1 MPSAVPEKAVAR
13 DLAAQIVDASPD
25 GIVVI
30 DARGEILS
38 ANHAFLVL
46 VQEDVRSK
54 VLGTSLSRWLQ
65 PPGGDAG
72 LLLDSLQI
80 QRDLNLYPSTI
91 RGSHGRDTAVEVAA
105 SRIGESDAALC
116 GVYVRDVSRRTES
129 TDNSAHFGQLLDSLS
144 DQVGQAPLKWLVG
157 AAVGLVERHFIE
169 AALAATEGNRTAA
182 AKLLELSR
190 QSLYVKLA
198 RYGMSDDDLDG

>member
-1 MPSAVPEKAVAR
+1 MAIAR
-13 DLAAQIVDASPD
+13 DLAVQIVDASPD
-25 GIVVI
+25 GIVVV

-46 VQEDVRSK
+46 VQEDVRCK
-54 VLGTSLSRWLQ
+54 VLGTPLSRWLR

-72 LLLDSLQI
+72 LLLDSLQV
-80 QRDLNLYPSTI
+80 QRDVHLYPSTI
-91 RGSHGRDTAVEVAA
+91 HGSHGRRTAVEVVA
-105 SRIGESDAALC
+105 SRVGETDTAPC
-116 GVYVRDVSRRTES
+116 GVYVRDVSRRAKSTE
-129 TDNSAHFGQLLDSLS
+129 DSAHFGRLLDSLS

-198 RYGMSDDDLDG
+198 RYGMSDDDLAG